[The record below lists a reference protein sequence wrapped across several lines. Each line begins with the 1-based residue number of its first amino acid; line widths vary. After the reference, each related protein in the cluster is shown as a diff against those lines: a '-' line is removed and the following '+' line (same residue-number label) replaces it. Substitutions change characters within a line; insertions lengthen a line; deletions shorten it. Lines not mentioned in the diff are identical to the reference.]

1 MSEIIKADIPVDI
14 ITITQLHKLA
24 TTEHANLAGQSID
37 NDNEAAEANEYLRD
51 WLSKLDGVSAKKKET
66 LAPLKEAEKRIND
79 LFKPLLDKG
88 AALTSAIRKML
99 TDYELAKRDAQRKA
113 LEEAAQAASS
123 PEPKALLEALEKVEE
138 AAPTQLDGTSFT
150 RKWVVKRIAED
161 LLPDEYWTPDVKKIE
176 AIGKAHKGDTPPVVP
191 GVIWAEELSSR
202 VRR

>member
-1 MSEIIKADIPVDI
+1 MLFRSDIPVDI
-14 ITITQLHKLA
+14 ITITTLHKLA

-88 AALTSAIRKML
+88 AQLTSGIRKML
-99 TDYELAKRDAQRKA
+99 TDYELAKRAAQRKA

-123 PEPKALLEALEKVEE
+123 PEPEALLTALEKVEE

-150 RKWVVKRIAED
+150 RKWVIKRIAED
-161 LLPDEYWTPDVKKIE
+161 LLPDEYWTPDTKKIE
-176 AIGKAHKGDTPPVVP
+176 AIGKAHKGDTPPTVP
-191 GVIWAEELSSR
+191 GVIWVEELSSR